1 MASKTKSE
9 KPLKKGGLSD
19 QEKSQIETLVK
30 YENWATIA
38 KKLNR
43 DPSTIRKYCQR
54 QGLTKDHTS
63 IAKNIDEKKKKSP
76 YFDEMQNILTEREM
90 DIASKIYTELMKQF
104 GTDILPSE
112 EYQVVDF
119 CIVSMLLNRALA
131 REKEILRLTDMFLKE
146 KELHEKLR
154 ATLTEEDEQ
163 QDWYEKSDNID
174 MNLGALSD
182 ELKNVKKYQM
192 DLLARK
198 DGALKSM
205 NATREARQD
214 EISKANESWGDFIY
228 YLKKNPDFRSHLGY
242 EIEKFRLG
250 LKEEFIRL
258 STLHEYADGEFEHP
272 ILNADVVMMQHDG
285 D

>member
-1 MASKTKSE
+1 MK
-9 KPLKKGGLSD
+9 KPKPALKKGGLSD
-19 QEKSQIETLVK
+19 EEKRQIEALVK
-30 YENWATIA
+30 YENWSTIA

-54 QGLTKDHTS
+54 TGLTKDQS
-63 IAKNIDEKKKKSP
+63 SLQKNIEEKKKKSP
-76 YFDEMQNILTEREM
+76 YFDEMQNLLTEREM

-131 REKEILRLTDMFLKE
+131 REKEILRLTDQYIRDKE
-146 KELHEKLR
+146 EHEKLR
-154 ATLTEEDEQ
+154 STITEEDDQ
-163 QDWYEKSDNID
+163 QDWYEKNDTID
-174 MNLGALSD
+174 LALAQLSD

-192 DLLARK
+192 DLLGRK

-228 YLKKNPDFRSHLGY
+228 YIKKNPEFRSHLGY

-258 STLHEYADGEFEHP
+258 SAPHTYADGEIEHP
-272 ILNADVVMMQHDG
+272 ILNSDVVLATPEEV
-285 D
+285 